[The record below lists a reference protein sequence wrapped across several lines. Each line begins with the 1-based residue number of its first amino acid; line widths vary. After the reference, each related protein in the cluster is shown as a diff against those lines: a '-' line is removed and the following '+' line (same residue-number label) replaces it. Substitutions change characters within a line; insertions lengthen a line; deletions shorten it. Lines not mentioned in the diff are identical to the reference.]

1 MKQFISFREGWRF
14 EERGIFFSILRC
26 SEASK
31 RWRLTGWKLWCS
43 GWVVDGAQEGKR
55 TRGQGDYGGQGDAAE
70 AKTWCFV
77 TVDSPTRPP
86 PTPLLPQIPFC
97 SSSVTS
103 LSRSSPPLPDPP
115 RPQLIFHPQTPPLS
129 PNCPLLLVIILFCI
143 VLDMM
148 DKVSRKVKIVEQDYT
163 KRTLFN
169 S

>member
-1 MKQFISFREGWRF
+1 MKQFWTISSLLEKGDDLRK
-14 EERGIFFSILRC
+14 EEYFFSILRC

-86 PTPLLPQIPFC
+86 PTPLLPQIPLLLQLSDISQPFISTITRSSTSATHFPSKN
-97 SSSVTS
+97 SSSVLIALYFW
-103 LSRSSPPLPDPP
+103 LS
-115 RPQLIFHPQTPPLS
+115 FFFALS
-129 PNCPLLLVIILFCI
+129 WIWWIKCQE
-143 VLDMM
+143 
-148 DKVSRKVKIVEQDYT
+148 K
-163 KRTLFN
+163 
-169 S
+169 